1 MIEYIKDLIEKIK
14 NGMLKEMY
22 IEGKWIAK
30 YIYKYKWG
38 VVFYIF
44 LGILGTILGLI
55 SSVCSKN
62 LIDAVTGH
70 DSENIGVIVATI
82 IGMGLGS
89 IILEAVTGRISAKI
103 NIKV

>member
-55 SSVCSKN
+55 SSVFSKN
-62 LIDAVTGH
+62 LKIIVIIINKFLKSCICHFTY
-70 DSENIGVIVATI
+70 ENMLIY
-82 IGMGLGS
+82 
-89 IILEAVTGRISAKI
+89 
-103 NIKV
+103 